1 MVPGLGGMIA
11 GGVQGLTGIAGGI
24 IGSGKRKREQA
35 AAQEEFNTRKAQYE
49 MMDTSNLYKNMENVY
64 EDLTVNQ
71 REAEFVSQQQNQGM
85 ANIMGSMQGAAG
97 GSGIAALAQ
106 SLANQ
111 QSQNAQQAAVSIGS
125 QEAGNQMAE
134 RGMAAKLDV
143 MEREGEQASRDAEK
157 DKTETLLGMSQQRLG
172 AANAARAAATKS
184 IVGGVGNLVGAGA
197 SYMDANA
204 ENNAA
209 NMVPTGT
216 GT

>member
-1 MVPGLGGMIA
+1 
-11 GGVQGLTGIAGGI
+11 
-24 IGSGKRKREQA
+24 
-35 AAQEEFNTRKAQYE
+35 

-71 REAEFVSQQQNQGM
+71 KEANFVSQQQNQGM
-85 ANIMGSMQGAAG
+85 ANIMSSMQGAAG

-134 RGMAAKLDV
+134 RGMAAKLQV
-143 MEREGEQASRDAEK
+143 MEREGEQVSRDAEK
-157 DKTETLLGMSQQRLG
+157 DKTETLFGMAQQRLG

-197 SYMDANA
+197 SLLDAKQGMDA
-204 ENNAA
+204 
-209 NMVPTGT
+209 GT
-216 GT
+216 M

>member
-24 IGSGKRKREQA
+24 IGSGKRKREQK
-35 AAQEEFNTRKAQYE
+35 AAQAEFNTRKAQYE
-49 MMDTSNLYKNMENVY
+49 MQDTSNLYKNMENVY

-71 REAEFVSQQQNQGM
+71 READFMSEEQNQGM
-85 ANIMGSMQGAAG
+85 ANIMNSLQGAAG

-111 QSQNAQQAAVSIGS
+111 QSKNASQAAVSIGS
-125 QEAGNQMAE
+125 QEAGNQMAKRQMAGQLQIVE
-134 RGMAAKLDV
+134 RK
-143 MEREGEQASRDAEK
+143 GEQDSRDAEQEK
-157 DKTETLLGMSQQRLG
+157 VETLLGMSQQRLG

-197 SYMDANA
+197 SFMDASA
-204 ENNAA
+204 EMNAA
-209 NMVPTGT
+209 TG
-216 GT
+216 

>member
-1 MVPGLGGMIA
+1 MIPGIGGMIA

-24 IGSGKRKREQA
+24 IGSGARKREQA
-35 AAQEEFNTRKAQYE
+35 AAQKEFNTRKAQYE
-49 MMDTSNLYKNMENVY
+49 MQDTSNLYKNMENVY

-71 REAEFVSQQQNQGM
+71 KEAQFIAQQQNQGM
-85 ANIMGSMQGAAG
+85 ANIMNSMQGAAG

-143 MEREGEQASRDAEK
+143 MEREGEQASRDAEREK
-157 DKTETLLGMSQQRLG
+157 VETLLGMSQQRLG

-197 SYMDANA
+197 SLMDGIQARNA
-204 ENNAA
+204 
-209 NMVPTGT
+209 GT
-216 GT
+216 M

>member
-1 MVPGLGGMIA
+1 M
-11 GGVQGLTGIAGGI
+11 Q
-24 IGSGKRKREQA
+24 
-35 AAQEEFNTRKAQYE
+35 
-49 MMDTSNLYKNMENVY
+49 DTSNLYKNMENVY

-71 REAEFVSQQQNQGM
+71 QEAQFVAQQQNQGM

-143 MEREGEQASRDAEK
+143 MEREGEQASRDAEREK
-157 DKTETLLGMSQQRLG
+157 IETLLGMSQQRLG

-197 SYMDANA
+197 SFLDAKT
-204 ENNAA
+204 EM
-209 NMVPTGT
+209 NMGT
-216 GT
+216 M

>member
-1 MVPGLGGMIA
+1 MVPGIGGIIA

-24 IGSGKRKREQA
+24 IGSRKRKREQR
-35 AAQEEFNTRKAQYE
+35 AAQQEFNTRKAQYE
-49 MMDTSNLYKNMENVY
+49 MMDTSNLYENMQNVY

-71 REAEFVSQQQNQGM
+71 QEANFIAQQQNQGM

-111 QSQNAQQAAVSIGS
+111 QSQNAQQAAISIGS

-134 RGMAAKLDV
+134 RGMAAKIQV
-143 MEREGEQASRDAEK
+143 MEREGEQMSRDAEK
-157 DKTETLLGMSQQRLG
+157 DKIETLFGMAQQRLG

-197 SYMDANA
+197 SLLDGIQ
-204 ENNAA
+204 ERNAA
-209 NMVPTGT
+209 TQ
-216 GT
+216 

>member
-1 MVPGLGGMIA
+1 MIPGLGGMIA

-24 IGSGKRKREQA
+24 IGSGARKREQR
-35 AAQEEFNTRKAQYE
+35 AAQHEFNTRKAQYE

-71 REAEFVSQQQNQGM
+71 QEANFISQKQDQGM

-134 RGMAAKLDV
+134 RGMAAKLQV

-157 DKTETLLGMSQQRLG
+157 DKTETLLGMAQQRLG

-197 SYMDANA
+197 SLLDAKGGMD
-204 ENNAA
+204 AA
-209 NMVPTGT
+209 NMTPG
-216 GT
+216 GAG

>member
-24 IGSGKRKREQA
+24 IGSKKRKREQR
-35 AAQEEFNTRKAQYE
+35 AAQKEFNTRKAQYE
-49 MMDTSNLYKNMENVY
+49 MQDTSNLYKNMENVY

-71 REAEFVSQQQNQGM
+71 QEAQFVAQQQNQGM

-143 MEREGEQASRDAEK
+143 MEREGEQASRDAEREK
-157 DKTETLLGMSQQRLG
+157 IETLLGMSQQRLG

-197 SYMDANA
+197 SFLDAKT
-204 ENNAA
+204 EM
-209 NMVPTGT
+209 NMGT
-216 GT
+216 M

>member
-24 IGSGKRKREQA
+24 IGSGARKREQA
-35 AAQEEFNTRKAQYE
+35 AAQQEFNTRKAQYE
-49 MMDTSNLYKNMENVY
+49 MQDTSNLYKNMQNVY

-71 REAEFVSQQQNQGM
+71 QEANFVSQQQNQGM
-85 ANIMGSMQGAAG
+85 ANIMSSMQGAAG

-134 RGMAAKLDV
+134 RGMAAKIQV
-143 MEREGEQASRDAEK
+143 MEREGEQDSRDAEREK
-157 DKTETLLGMSQQRLG
+157 VETLLGMSQQRLG

-197 SYMDANA
+197 SFMDASQKMNA
-204 ENNAA
+204 
-209 NMVPTGT
+209 GT
-216 GT
+216 M

>member
-1 MVPGLGGMIA
+1 MIPGLGGMIA

-24 IGSGKRKREQA
+24 IGSGARKREQR
-35 AAQEEFNTRKAQYE
+35 AAQKEFNTRKAQYE
-49 MMDTSNLYKNMENVY
+49 MQDTSNLYKNMENVY

-71 REAEFVSQQQNQGM
+71 KEAQFIAQQQNQGM
-85 ANIMGSMQGAAG
+85 ANIMNSMQGAAG

-143 MEREGEQASRDAEK
+143 MEREGEQASRDAEREK
-157 DKTETLLGMSQQRLG
+157 VETLLGMSQQRLG

-197 SYMDANA
+197 SLLDAKQGM
-204 ENNAA
+204 
-209 NMVPTGT
+209 NMATV
-216 GT
+216 